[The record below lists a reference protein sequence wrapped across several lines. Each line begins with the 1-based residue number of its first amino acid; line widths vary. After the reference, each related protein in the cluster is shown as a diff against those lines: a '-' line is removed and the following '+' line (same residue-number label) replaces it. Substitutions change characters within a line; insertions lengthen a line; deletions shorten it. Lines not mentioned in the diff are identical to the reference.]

1 MIQKAEEFVKESVKD
16 YDESHDFS
24 HAQRV
29 VRNAFEI
36 AEEEDLDSTSLEI
49 IHLASLLHDVDDHKY
64 GNGGAVKKF
73 LEKEQYEHAEVVL
86 DIISKVSYS
95 KEIKNPGQEMSIEAK
110 IVQDAD
116 RLDAIGAIGIARCF
130 VFTTIRKEKIYDAIT
145 HFYEKLLKLKGMMKT
160 KKGRELAK
168 LRHDLM
174 VLFLREYKEEH
185 L

>member
-1 MIQKAEEFVKESVKD
+1 MIQKTEKFVKESVSD

-36 AEEEDLDSTSLEI
+36 AEEEDLNSSSLEI
-49 IHLASLLHDVDDHKY
+49 IHLSSLLHDVDDHKY
-64 GNGGAVKKF
+64 GNEGAVKKF
-73 LEKEQYEHAEVVL
+73 LEKEKYDHTEAVL

-95 KEIKNPGQEMSIEAK
+95 KEIKNPKRKMSIEAK

-130 VFTTIRKEKIYDAIT
+130 IFTTIRNEKIYDGIA

-160 KKGRELAK
+160 KKGKELAK
-168 LRHDLM
+168 SKHDLM
-174 VLFLREYKEEH
+174 LLFLEHYREESI
-185 L
+185 